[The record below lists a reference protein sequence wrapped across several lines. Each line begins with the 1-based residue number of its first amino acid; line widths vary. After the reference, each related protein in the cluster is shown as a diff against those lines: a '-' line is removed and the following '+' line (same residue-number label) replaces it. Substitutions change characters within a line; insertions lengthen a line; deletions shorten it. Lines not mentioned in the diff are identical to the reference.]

1 LSTPIL
7 NSAALSTGFLIG
19 ACVIAV
25 AAAAPLMMALL
36 GRAAPE
42 ESERDAER
50 ARAALATARAA
61 GVLSQEEY
69 DNKLA
74 MLPARTASTNSP
86 VASLLAIALAI
97 ALPLSALGI
106 YAWIGEP
113 RALDP
118 AQHIASTNTESDIQ
132 APDMAVALAKL
143 EAELE
148 ANPDDADRWSLL
160 ARGYQTTQQFDKAV
174 GAMRKVRA
182 LMPGNLDA
190 DAGYAEALALA
201 SPGRRIDGEA
211 AEILQTILQRDPEHQ
226 RALWLSGIAGM
237 QRGDSAAALKHW
249 RALEALLPEGS
260 DIRASLAQQ
269 IASAEAGGPAADADA
284 STDNASESTEVAT
297 GAVDPSTA
305 SGSISVSI
313 SLDPKLKDQVAPGD
327 TLFVFARAANGPRM
341 PLAIQRLSA
350 SQLPL
355 MITLDDS
362 MSMMPEMKLSKFPE
376 IIIGARISKSG
387 NATATSGDLQ
397 ASTQPIN
404 QAAIKDRVQ
413 ITIDEVVQ

>member
-7 NSAALSTGFLIG
+7 NSTILSTGFLIG
-19 ACVIAV
+19 VCVIAV
-25 AAAAPLMMALL
+25 AAAAPLMMVLL
-36 GRAAPE
+36 GRAAPNE
-42 ESERDAER
+42 TERDAER
-50 ARAALATARAA
+50 ARNALAAARAA

-69 DNKLA
+69 DAKLA
-74 MLPARTASTNSP
+74 LLPAKSSSSRVP
-86 VASLLAIALAI
+86 VAGGLAIAI
-97 ALPLSALGI
+97 AVLLPLSALGI

-118 AQHIASTNTESDIQ
+118 AQHVASTADQGDVQ
-132 APDMAVALAKL
+132 APDMAVALAQL

-160 ARGYQTTQQFDKAV
+160 ARGYQTTRQFDKALD
-174 GAMRKVRA
+174 AMRKVRA

-190 DAGYAEALALA
+190 DAGYAEALAMA
-201 SPGRRIDGEA
+201 SPERRIDGEA
-211 AEILQTILQRDPEHQ
+211 AEILQTILQRDPQHQ

-237 QRGDSAAALKHW
+237 QRGDTAAALMHW
-249 RALEALLPEGS
+249 RTLESLLPEGS

-269 IASAEAGGPAADADA
+269 IASAEAGGSPA
-284 STDNASESTEVAT
+284 NAPENTSQSTEAAAGTAENTV
-297 GAVDPSTA
+297 A

-313 SLDPKLKDQVAPGD
+313 SLDPKFKDRVAPTD

-362 MSMMPEMKLSKFPE
+362 MSMMPEMKLSKFPD

-387 NATATSGDLQ
+387 NATPSSGDLQ
-397 ASTQPIN
+397 TLTQPMN
-404 QAAIKDRVQ
+404 QAAIKDSVQ
-413 ITIDEVVQ
+413 ITIAEVVP